1 MVDISVLKLLGFFRP
16 FTEEELKVLAA
27 KMIAADFKAQETIF
41 RENQIGDDSMYVI
54 IDGAIKITKKT
65 KLEEKNLASLKNG
78 DFFGEMSMLLP
89 APRSASAVT
98 VMPCRLLQLL
108 DRDYIAFK
116 RDNPSIA
123 VKLNEI
129 FLKELIQR
137 LREADKRL
145 VKDGHGIGAL

>member
-16 FTEEELKVLAA
+16 FTENELKTIAD
-27 KMIAADFKAQETIF
+27 KMTAIDFKEQETIF

-54 IDGAIKITKKT
+54 IQGAIKITKKT
-65 KLEEKNLASLKNG
+65 KTEEKVLATLKEG

-98 VMPCRLLQLL
+98 IRPCRLLQMP
-108 DRDYIAFK
+108 DVEYHFFK
-116 RDNPSIA
+116 REHPAIA

-129 FLKELIQR
+129 FMKELIQR
-137 LREADKRL
+137 LRDADRKL
-145 VKDGHGIGAL
+145 VKEGHGIGAL

>member
-1 MVDISVLKLLGFFRP
+1 MVDVSVLKLLGFFRP
-16 FTEEELKVLAA
+16 FTEDELKVLAL
-27 KMIAADFKAQETIF
+27 KMMPAEFKEQETIF

-65 KLEEKNLASLKNG
+65 KQEEKPLASLKPG

-89 APRSASAVT
+89 APRSASAVAAR
-98 VMPCRLLQLL
+98 PCRLLQLL
-108 DRDYIAFK
+108 DRDYNAFK
-116 RDNPSIA
+116 RDYPAVA

-137 LREADKRL
+137 LREADRLL

>member
-1 MVDISVLKLLGFFRP
+1 MVDISVLKLLSFFRP
-16 FTEEELKVLAA
+16 FTEEELKVFAA
-27 KMIAADFKAQETIF
+27 KTAVVDFKEQETIF

-54 IDGAIKITKKT
+54 IDGVIKITKKT
-65 KLEEKNLASLKNG
+65 KLEEKTLASLKAG

-98 VMPCRLLQLL
+98 VKPCRMLQLM
-108 DRDYIAFK
+108 DMDYNMFK
-116 RDNPSIA
+116 RDYPSIA

-145 VKDGHGIGAL
+145 VKEGHGIGAL

>member
-1 MVDISVLKLLGFFRP
+1 MVDIAMLKLLGFFRP
-16 FTEEELKVLAA
+16 FTEDELKVLSQ
-27 KMIAADFKAQETIF
+27 KMMLADFKEQETIF

-65 KLEEKNLASLKNG
+65 KLEEKILASLKAG

-98 VMPCRLLQLL
+98 AKPCRLLQLL
-108 DRDYIAFK
+108 DRDYNAFK
-116 RDNPSIA
+116 RDSPSIA

-145 VKDGHGIGAL
+145 VKDGYGIGAL

>member
-1 MVDISVLKLLGFFRP
+1 MVEVSVLKLLAFFRP
-16 FTEEELKVLAA
+16 FTEDEMKVLGN
-27 KMIAADFKAQETIF
+27 KMLFTEFREQETIF

-54 IDGAIKITKKT
+54 IDGSIKITKKT
-65 KLEEKNLASLKNG
+65 NSGEKTLASLKNG

-89 APRSASAVT
+89 APRSASAIT
-98 VMPCRLLQLL
+98 LKPCRLLQLL
-108 DRDYIAFK
+108 DADYNAFK
-116 RDNPSIA
+116 RDHPSIT

-137 LREADKRL
+137 LRDADRRL

>member
-1 MVDISVLKLLGFFRP
+1 MVDISMLKLLGFFRP
-16 FTEEELKVLAA
+16 FTEDELKVLAS
-27 KMIAADFKAQETIF
+27 KMIAVDFREQETIF

-54 IDGAIKITKKT
+54 MDGAIKITKKT
-65 KLEEKNLASLKNG
+65 KLEEKNLASLKTG

-89 APRSASAVT
+89 APRSASAIT
-98 VMPCRLLQLL
+98 AMPCRLLQLL

-116 RDNPSIA
+116 RDYPPIA